1 MQESFL
7 QYFCKHHSGKGK
19 NGGPWKIL
27 NQGTVMVF
35 AWTSDCSRE
44 GEKGTDVKETEG
56 EN

>member
-35 AWTSDCSRE
+35 VWTSDCSRE